1 MNFESPVWYNVRSPH
16 GSAISVLQPMPRSI
30 NVGGPDLA
38 EVIAYGARILLQGAL
53 HFGSGSIQIVL
64 VSTLQSNF

>member
-1 MNFESPVWYNVRSPH
+1 
-16 GSAISVLQPMPRSI
+16 MPRSI